1 MVNYVL
7 KKTPP
12 PINFLLDH
20 PQACIDDDFQ
30 GTSFFPSANFSKKSD
45 RKMHIDNYFL
55 NKKRNLCHRETF
67 QPVWVMTQKQ
77 LKASCK
83 KVHEV
88 KSDFK
93 KMESKSG
100 VG

>member
-1 MVNYVL
+1 
-7 KKTPP
+7 
-12 PINFLLDH
+12 
-20 PQACIDDDFQ
+20 
-30 GTSFFPSANFSKKSD
+30 
-45 RKMHIDNYFL
+45 MHIDNYFL